1 MDFPKKI
8 ERILTDYLKINQWDL
23 KSIVIPINI
32 PLKKI
37 CVNNFRNINEKILY
51 WEKPN
56 SDFSFIAISSLTL
69 ISSSKYN
76 ASNTLHNWQ
85 EFSDFPIPLVLKTK
99 KFPIKKI
106 GEIWNNFDEADYIP
120 YLIILQSKSRSYL
133 IANFFN
139 ISDYEKII
147 DLFDLI
153 SIDKNESDN
162 LFLEETEIEK
172 ADVTKEDDFNNWE
185 DNINE
190 YLNHIRND
198 EVKKVVLSKYIH
210 RKIVNYDIDK
220 ITSLLS
226 KKYKDC
232 YIFVLFEG
240 DSIFFGASP
249 EKLFSLKGKLLETEA
264 LAGSIA
270 RGSNKLLD
278 EKLASELLKDNKN
291 LAEHKN
297 VVDYITE
304 NLAGYVDTIEIDIIP
319 KIKKL
324 NNIQHLWTPIKALVK
339 DSVSVDD
346 LINQLY
352 PTSAICGYPKKEA
365 IKIISDTEKYERG
378 LYSGL
383 IGWYNHM
390 AQADFCVAIRSGLLK
405 DNSLYAFA
413 GCGIVRG
420 SDAKSEYHETKL
432 KLKPILSLFNYENSN

>member
-1 MDFPKKI
+1 MEFPKKI
-8 ERILTDYLKINQWDL
+8 ERILINYLKINQWDL

-32 PLKKI
+32 PFKKI
-37 CVNNFRNINEKILY
+37 CINNFKNINEKILY

-56 SDFSFIAISSLTL
+56 MEFSFIAISSL
-69 ISSSKYN
+69 ISASSHKYDP
-76 ASNTLHNWQ
+76 SNILHNWE
-85 EFSDFPIPLVLKTK
+85 EFSSFPIPLVLKTK
-99 KFPIKKI
+99 KFPVKKANK
-106 GEIWNNFDEADYIP
+106 IWNQFSEADYIP
-120 YLIILQSKSRSYL
+120 YLIILQSESKSYL
-133 IANFFN
+133 VANFFN
-139 ISDYEKII
+139 NNDYEKIL
-147 DLFDLI
+147 DLLNLI
-153 SIDKNESDN
+153 SVDKNETDN
-162 LFLEETEIEK
+162 LFSEETKSEK
-172 ADVTKEDDFNNWE
+172 DDVTKEDDFNDWE
-185 DNINE
+185 NNINA
-190 YLNHIRND
+190 YLDHIRNG
-198 EVKKVVLSKYIH
+198 EVKKVILSKYIH
-210 RKIVNYDIDK
+210 RKIANYDIDK
-220 ITSLLS
+220 ITSSLS

-249 EKLFSLKGKLLETEA
+249 EKLFSLKGRLLETEA

-304 NLAGYVDTIEIDIIP
+304 NLEGYVDTIEIDIMP

-324 NNIQHLWTPIKALVK
+324 NNIQHLWTPIKAHVK
-339 DSVSVDD
+339 DTISVDE
-346 LINQLY
+346 LIDQLY

-365 IKIISDTEKYERG
+365 IKIISETEEYDRG

-383 IGWYNHM
+383 IGWYNHKS
-390 AQADFCVAIRSGLLK
+390 QADFCVAIRSGLLK

-420 SDAKSEYHETKL
+420 SDAESEYHETKL

>member
-8 ERILTDYLKINQWDL
+8 ERILTNYLKINQWDL

-32 PLKKI
+32 PFKKI
-37 CVNNFRNINEKILY
+37 CINNFRNINEKILY
-51 WEKPN
+51 WEKP
-56 SDFSFIAISSLTL
+56 SLDFSFIAISSLTFT
-69 ISSSKYN
+69 SSQKYDP
-76 ASNTLHNWQ
+76 SNILHNWD

-99 KFPIKKI
+99 KFPIKKDN
-106 GEIWNNFDEADYIP
+106 EIWNDFDEADYIP
-120 YLIILQSKSRSYL
+120 YLIILQSRSKSYL
-133 IANFFN
+133 ITNFFN
-139 ISDYEKII
+139 ISDYEKI
-147 DLFDLI
+147 LKLLDLI
-153 SIDKNESDN
+153 SDDKNESRN

-172 ADVTKEDDFNNWE
+172 DNVTKEDDFDDWE
-185 DNINE
+185 NKINE
-190 YLNHIRND
+190 YLNHIRNG
-198 EVKKVVLSKYIH
+198 EVKKVVLSKFIH

-220 ITSLLS
+220 IISSLS

-232 YIFVLFEG
+232 YILVLFEG

-304 NLAGYVDTIEIDIIP
+304 NLAGYVDTIEIDIMP

-324 NNIQHLWTPIKALVK
+324 NNIQHLWTPIRAYIK
-339 DSVSVDD
+339 DSISVDG

-365 IKIISDTEKYERG
+365 IKIISETEEYDRG

-383 IGWYNHM
+383 IGWYNHID
-390 AQADFCVAIRSGLLK
+390 QADFCVAIRSGLLK

-420 SDAKSEYHETKL
+420 SDPESEYQETKL